1 FVVEVDVIVDTED
14 RLQRTGSA
22 TRTGEEI
29 RFRSRHDHDASG
41 GDLRCVVAVGH
52 IPAYRV
58 EGVSIGDDIIVRV
71 TLVPVSEGD
80 FEFFTDVGR
89 GRYGHVY
96 VEANLAG

>member
-1 FVVEVDVIVDTED
+1 EVDVIVDTED
-14 RLQRTGSA
+14 SLWGTGGTS
-22 TRTGEEI
+22 RTGEEI
-29 RFRSRHDHDASG
+29 RLRGRHDYDAAG
-41 GDLRCVVAVGH
+41 GDLRRVVAVGH
-52 IPAYRV
+52 IPADRV